1 MMKIYSKVMLTRL
14 ELKGLKKKDLWTEWL
29 QWYAVGMYEP
39 VD

>member
-14 ELKGLKKKDLWTEWL
+14 ELKGLKKKTCGLNGCSG
-29 QWYAVGMYEP
+29 YAVGMYEP

>member
-1 MMKIYSKVMLTRL
+1 MLTRL
-14 ELKGLKKKDLWTEWL
+14 ELKGLKKKKDLWTEWL